1 MAFNTLSKT
10 WWLVLL
16 RGLCA
21 ITFGILAFVW
31 PGLTLISLVILYGIY
46 ALVDGGLAVFA
57 ALAGGGAVSRWWL
70 LAAGLL
76 GLAAGVITLL
86 WPGMTAIVLIMFIGA
101 WALGHGIVEI
111 IGAIQLRKE
120 IENEWWLIG
129 SGLLSV
135 IFGLIV
141 ITRPGAGAMAMI
153 WLIGGYA
160 LVFGAMLVAL
170 AFRLKGQHHVPA
182 VA

>member
-1 MAFNTLSKT
+1 MAFNTLSRT
-10 WWLVLL
+10 WWIVLL
-16 RGLCA
+16 RGLSA

-31 PGLTLISLVILYGIY
+31 PGLTLVALVVLYGVY
-46 ALVDGGLAVFA
+46 ALIDGVLALYA
-57 ALAGGGAVSRWWL
+57 ALSGGATVSRWWL
-70 LAAGLL
+70 VAAGLL
-76 GLAAGVITLL
+76 GLAAGIITLL

-111 IGAIQLRKE
+111 IGAIRLRKE

-141 ITRPGAGAMAMI
+141 ITRPGAGALAMI

-160 LVFGAMLVAL
+160 IAFGCLLVGLAL
-170 AFRLKGQHHVPA
+170 RLKKEDEPVLA
-182 VA
+182 